1 MVGCCFEAGASSP
14 VHDLQNKIHKLNWW
28 SSDLLENNLTR
39 RNSLGFPVLPQIEPL
54 LELRNGREIRRSA
67 LPAELGAS
75 LISQT
80 TMKFGDLHAG
90 QDLALLA
97 SPA

>member
-28 SSDLLENNLTR
+28 ISDLLENNLTR

-54 LELRNGREIRRSA
+54 LELRNGA
-67 LPAELGAS
+67 
-75 LISQT
+75 
-80 TMKFGDLHAG
+80 KFVDLHAR
-90 QDLALLA
+90 QNLA
-97 SPA
+97 PP